1 MRRIAQAPSHYE
13 VELRQADRQGERTGT
28 GWRAIRRV
36 QPDGTMQPLRFGT
49 LQAAQAHAGR
59 LGGPGGAGRS
69 GGAGRLAPGG
79 GSGRDVN
86 DRVRSRVAPCR
97 LHP

>member
-49 LQAAQAHAGR
+49 LQAAQAHAARTVGQEAR
-59 LGGPGGAGRS
+59 IVAVERDGWRRVVDEAGTWTTE
-69 GGAGRLAPGG
+69 P
-79 GSGRDVN
+79 
-86 DRVRSRVAPCR
+86 
-97 LHP
+97 